1 MSIIRINKT
10 ENYSIIHNECL
21 KDSTISWRAKGL
33 YAYMMTLPNGW
44 NIRRGEIFNHAIE
57 GKDAANKAFNEL
69 IQKGYIK
76 KVFIREKGKIK
87 GFEYILYEVAN
98 STINEHSCTKNEQK
112 YDKNNDKL
120 LSKPNKINRRTEKPS
135 VGKTDG
141 LKNRPSVNPHLLNT
155 NTKINTKNII
165 NTNNPLNPPKGD
177 LKVEKEFLH
186 MVDESVRELFSDFL
200 KIRKELKAKNTDR
213 ELFSDFLKIRKELKA
228 KNTDRALNIL
238 INKLNKHSVKDQIS
252 MLERSIENSWKG
264 LFDLTDTKKV
274 KSSTKEDIIDC
285 GTRYE
290 ESSYDQNMALINS
303 FRKQG

>member
-21 KDSTISWRAKGL
+21 KDFTISWRAKGL

-98 STINEHSCTKNEQK
+98 STINEHSCIKNEQK
-112 YDKNNDKL
+112 HDKNNDKL

-186 MVDESVRELFSDFL
+186 MVNESVRELFSDFL
-200 KIRKELKAKNTDR
+200 KL
-213 ELFSDFLKIRKELKA
+213 RKELKA

-274 KSSTKEDIIDC
+274 KSNTKENIIDC

>member
-87 GFEYILYEVAN
+87 GFEYILYKVAN
-98 STINEHSCTKNEQK
+98 STINEHSCIKNEQK
-112 YDKNNDKL
+112 HDKNNDKL

-186 MVDESVRELFSDFL
+186 MVNESVRELFSDFL
-200 KIRKELKAKNTDR
+200 KL
-213 ELFSDFLKIRKELKA
+213 RKELKA

-274 KSSTKEDIIDC
+274 KSNTKENIIDC

>member
-44 NIRRGEIFNHAIE
+44 NIRRGEIFNHATE

-87 GFEYILYEVAN
+87 GFEYVLYETAN
-98 STINEHSCTKNEQK
+98 NTEYEKKHN
-112 YDKNNDKL
+112 KNNDKL
-120 LSKPNKINRRTEKPS
+120 LSNAHEKNRRTEKPS
-135 VGKTDG
+135 ADKTDG
-141 LKNRPSVNPHLLNT
+141 LKNRLSVNPHLL
-155 NTKINTKNII
+155 NTKNII

-177 LKVEKEFLH
+177 LKIKKEFLH
-186 MVDESVRELFSDFL
+186 MVDESV
-200 KIRKELKAKNTDR
+200 R

-264 LFDLTDTKKV
+264 LFDPTDTRKV
-274 KSSTKEDIIDC
+274 KSSAKEDVIDC

-303 FRKQG
+303 FKKQG

>member
-21 KDSTISWRAKGL
+21 KDFTISWRAKGL

-44 NIRRGEIFNHAIE
+44 NIRRSEIFNHATE

-112 YDKNNDKL
+112 YNKNNDKL

-213 ELFSDFLKIRKELKA
+213 
-228 KNTDRALNIL
+228 ALNIL
-238 INKLNKHSVKDQIS
+238 INKLNKHSVKDQIL

>member
-98 STINEHSCTKNEQK
+98 STINEHSCIKNEQK
-112 YDKNNDKL
+112 HDKNNDKL

-186 MVDESVRELFSDFL
+186 MVNESVRELFSDFL
-200 KIRKELKAKNTDR
+200 KL
-213 ELFSDFLKIRKELKA
+213 RKELKA

-274 KSSTKEDIIDC
+274 KSNTKENIIDC